1 MNKYK
6 DPTEITIDRNG
17 LAWRGG
23 KILGRKPWIVA
34 TESSIT
40 LRDEMVIKA
49 VTQEEAEEKAIE
61 IANSRA
67 KRLDKGG
74 EPFTEV
80 VACYCDS

>member
-40 LRDEMVIKA
+40 LRDEMVVKA
-49 VTQEEAEEKAIE
+49 ATRNRERVTKAL
-61 IANSRA
+61 
-67 KRLDKGG
+67 KRGQK
-74 EPFTEV
+74 TIV
-80 VACYCDS
+80 VAAHRGEGEDPLVK